1 MGAALWLVLPGTPLR
16 HVIVT
21 TLENFTAVGVQGKEE
36 FCVKDLIII
45 TLLAT
50 VPSWTIFTV
59 DKN

>member
-1 MGAALWLVLPGTPLR
+1 MR